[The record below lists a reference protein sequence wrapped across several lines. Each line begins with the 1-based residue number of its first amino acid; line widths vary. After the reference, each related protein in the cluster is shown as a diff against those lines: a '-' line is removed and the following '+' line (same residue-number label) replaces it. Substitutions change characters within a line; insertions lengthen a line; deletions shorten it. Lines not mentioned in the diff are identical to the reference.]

1 MFGGDFRQ
9 VLPVVRK
16 GTRPQITDATLRMS
30 YLWESMQQLRLV
42 RNMRAD
48 NDPWFAEF
56 LMRIGNGTKETD
68 EENNVQLPEDICVPC
83 TGKDTDIDML
93 IEHVYHDLD
102 ENQTD
107 PTYITTRAILM
118 TRNENVDRINMRM
131 IEHFPGQEMIYHSF
145 DHAEDDPYNYYPSE
159 FLNSL
164 TSNGLPPHIL
174 KLKLNC
180 PVVLLQNIDPANGR
194 CNRTRL
200 VVRGVPKKRYEC
212 RDSARTTCWKEGV
225 LASDTPMPLRR

>member
-83 TGKDTDIDML
+83 TGKDTDLDMM

-107 PTYITTRAILM
+107 PTYITTRAILT

-131 IEHFPGQEMIYHSF
+131 IEHFPGQ
-145 DHAEDDPYNYYPSE
+145 DDISQ
-159 FLNSL
+159 L
-164 TSNGLPPHIL
+164 
-174 KLKLNC
+174 
-180 PVVLLQNIDPANGR
+180 
-194 CNRTRL
+194 
-200 VVRGVPKKRYEC
+200 
-212 RDSARTTCWKEGV
+212 
-225 LASDTPMPLRR
+225 